1 MLLRHDRAE
10 HVDTGREAQVD
21 HGELGD
27 DHPHPLPGAEL
38 PPAFAQIGE
47 HCHAPLAVAGP
58 RCPRRQ
64 HEYCRD
70 QERRRVDRQS
80 PAGAHGHDEH
90 PERAAPARSAEF
102 SDRRIGQVDQRIG
115 GLQPGTV
122 RDLRDETAPR
132 REKRCA
138 GPAPLSADSPASRPM
153 GAFGK
158 EKPGQGALG
167 RAGHQVR
174 AHHEPVAGKPVGES
188 AAEEQEDDLGD
199 RRGAIT
205 TPSLV
210 AESPAWPKRQM
221 PARSAPW
228 TCRAA
233 SQRARPGHSGTRAH
247 AGGRDR
253 AAPSPLA
260 RHSRTLPPGSQSGQA
275 TDYRATGQHATL
287 HSAATGKYTGTLA
300 RACQNYVHDRR
311 VGADHAHRPARQFWL
326 R

>member
-1 MLLRHDRAE
+1 
-10 HVDTGREAQVD
+10 
-21 HGELGD
+21 
-27 DHPHPLPGAEL
+27 
-38 PPAFAQIGE
+38 
-47 HCHAPLAVAGP
+47 
-58 RCPRRQ
+58 
-64 HEYCRD
+64 
-70 QERRRVDRQS
+70 
-80 PAGAHGHDEH
+80 
-90 PERAAPARSAEF
+90 
-102 SDRRIGQVDQRIG
+102 
-115 GLQPGTV
+115 
-122 RDLRDETAPR
+122 
-132 REKRCA
+132 
-138 GPAPLSADSPASRPM
+138 M

-158 EKPGQGALG
+158 EKPGHGALG

-174 AHHEPVAGKPVGES
+174 AHHEPVTGKPVGES

-287 HSAATGKYTGTLA
+287 HSAASGKYPGTLA

-311 VGADHAHRPARQFWL
+311 VRAGPRSSSCAAILAPVRARWRMRWAMPTAGALPGCRRLSCAGRFSGRRSGPGRRHRGLVICPGIFSPPCARGVIPEASTL
-326 R
+326 RANVDRILGETQLLRRLRAASL